1 MNRSKSMLCGVF
13 LSNDSVDL
21 IVEAL
26 DDLVYELSRNG
37 SGTLMSD
44 QWALYDYLKERQESK
59 IKKSA

>member
-21 IVEAL
+21 IIEAL

-37 SGTLMSD
+37 SGTLMND
-44 QWALYDYLKERQESK
+44 QWALYDYLKEQQESK
-59 IKKSA
+59 TKKSA